1 MSNSETQQ
9 TKFSMVV
16 SQPNYQRM
24 IQSAIQDPARAR
36 SVVAGAVAA
45 VSVNPDLQKC
55 KASTILACAFLGD
68 SINLSPSPQLGQF
81 YMVPF
86 KQKAKY
92 DRNGN
97 LIRPESHTAQFVL
110 GYKGYVQLAL
120 RSGEY
125 RDIDAM
131 EIKEGEYLGRDAM
144 NRPIFRFID
153 DDEQRENA
161 KTVGYMAYL
170 ETKSGFTKM
179 LYWSKAKMMSHAD
192 TYSPAF
198 SASAYQ
204 KLLNGEIPDGD
215 LWKYSSFWYK
225 SFDEMAKKTMLRQL
239 ISKWGVMSAEIQNAF
254 SSDSALLDA
263 DKTGKVAVL
272 DIPKDEEPEE
282 PQETPQQTKP
292 AAKAVK
298 FDEL

>member
-1 MSNSETQQ
+1 MSSSETQ

-16 SQPNYQRM
+16 SQPNYQAM
-24 IQSAIQDPARAR
+24 INSAIGDPARAR

-45 VSVNPDLQKC
+45 VSVNAELQKC

-68 SINLSPSPQLGQF
+68 SLNLSPSPQLGQF

-97 LIRPESHTAQFVL
+97 MVRPESHTAQFVL

-125 RDIDAM
+125 RDLDAM

-144 NRPIFRFID
+144 NRPIFRFIE
-153 DDEQRENA
+153 DDEQRESA
-161 KTVGYMAYL
+161 QTVGYMAYL
-170 ETKSGFTKM
+170 ETKTGFTKM

-198 SASAYQ
+198 SASAYE
-204 KLLNGEIPDGD
+204 KLINGEIPDGE

-263 DKTGKVAVL
+263 DRNGNVSVL
-272 DIPKDEEPEE
+272 DMPKEE
-282 PQETPQQTKP
+282 PQELPPEPTEKP
-292 AAKAVK
+292 KAKAVK

>member
-1 MSNSETQQ
+1 MSSSETQ

-16 SQPNYQRM
+16 SQPNYQAM
-24 IQSAIQDPARAR
+24 INSAIGDPARAR

-45 VSVNPDLQKC
+45 VSVNAELQKC

-68 SINLSPSPQLGQF
+68 SLNLSPSPQLGQF

-97 LIRPESHTAQFVL
+97 MVRPESHTAQFVL

-125 RDIDAM
+125 RDLDAM

-144 NRPIFRFID
+144 NRPIFRFIE

-170 ETKSGFTKM
+170 ETKTGFTKM
-179 LYWSKAKMMSHAD
+179 IYWSKAKMMSHAD

-204 KLLNGEIPDGD
+204 KLLNGEIPDGE

-263 DKTGKVAVL
+263 DRNGNVSVL
-272 DIPKDEEPEE
+272 DMPKEE
-282 PQETPQQTKP
+282 PQELPPEPQEKP
-292 AAKAVK
+292 KAKAVK